1 MHTPQV
7 ISRTSSVVRTRT
19 IISAEG
25 QAPQHTR
32 TSTSPTLCL
41 LAPQTECTNLSNRRC
56 VQSCPVAQADN
67 TPSAITCLTNSVVT
81 SCTYVFTVNGDG
93 TSSVTGTPSG
103 VFGYPTTTTIDRVCV
118 PTSAVFNFFDGQSS
132 NNTSTGMSSTFSGGY
147 LSNLFQDVQNV
158 QKNVTVELEVAAG
171 WLRSCDRPQFHRNA
185 VPEVVRWLY
194 GMAEHHRA
202 LSLLNWAWIYPCLF
216 RRAVR

>member
-1 MHTPQV
+1 
-7 ISRTSSVVRTRT
+7 
-19 IISAEG
+19 
-25 QAPQHTR
+25 
-32 TSTSPTLCL
+32 
-41 LAPQTECTNLSNRRC
+41 

-147 LSNLFQDVQNV
+147 LSNLFQDVQNNW
-158 QKNVTVELEVAAG
+158 KLLLAGFGVAIVLSFVVMLFLRWFAG
-171 WLRSCDRPQFHRNA
+171 CMVWLSII
-185 VPEVVRWLY
+185 
-194 GMAEHHRA
+194 G
-202 LSLLNWAWIYPCLF
+202 LLVFLIGLGFILAYSGGLF
-216 RRAVR
+216 GDQPISYLGYTMPKIGANN